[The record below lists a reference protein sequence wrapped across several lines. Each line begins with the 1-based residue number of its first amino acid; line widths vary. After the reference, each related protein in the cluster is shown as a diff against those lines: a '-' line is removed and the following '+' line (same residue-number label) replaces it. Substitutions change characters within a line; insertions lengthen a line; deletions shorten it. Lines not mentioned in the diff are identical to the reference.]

1 MLVMSETDKVYT
13 HILHQLHFRTHHI
26 FSHCLSYSGMIFMAV
41 RSLKQK
47 TPAIQEERAFFLK
60 FELAETEA
68 FFRCQC
74 LSVSI
79 YSQFASIKVGRIH
92 VPQDGV
98 LHFYFC
104 QELIAKRQ
112 NIFYRLSKYP
122 FAICIIY
129 RDSHIRLPYI
139 HRIIERGFDFYRT
152 FFPVCRKFRFQA
164 NLFKRG
170 FR

>member
-1 MLVMSETDKVYT
+1 MDSLPFYQLLYFIFIAHYPDQVVRFEHRIVIRRHQRIPVTFDRNDQACLLYT
-13 HILHQLHFRTHHI
+13 
-26 FSHCLSYSGMIFMAV
+26 S
-41 RSLKQK
+41 
-47 TPAIQEERAFFLK
+47 
-60 FELAETEA
+60 
-68 FFRCQC
+68 
-74 LSVSI
+74 
-79 YSQFASIKVGRIH
+79 ASIKVGRIH

-112 NIFYRLSKYP
+112 NIFYRLSKYL